1 MNVGVFL
8 PNWIGDAVMATPT
21 LRALRRHFGT
31 DATFVGIMKPAI
43 ADVLEGTTWLDEV
56 WLYDRDAVDP
66 SIGSWAVTRRMYA
79 FRFDLIVLLPN
90 TFHQA
95 LMAWLGRARERV
107 GYARYKR
114 GLLLTL
120 RLYPPGSDGRL
131 MPYSTLDYYLRL
143 AYALGCP
150 EESPRMELATTIQ
163 DEMAADRTWH
173 DLGLPETGRVIAFNS
188 SGAFG
193 GAKLWPDAY
202 FSELARRV
210 VSELDHHVAIL
221 CGPGERKRAAQI
233 ARMAGHSRVV
243 SLAGQH
249 LSIGLSKAVVRRS
262 RLLVTTDSGPR
273 HFAAA
278 FNVPVISLF
287 GPTHIAWSDTHY
299 RKEVH
304 LQIPVDCGPC
314 QQRVCPLGHHK
325 CMTDLRVDQ
334 VYEAVCRTVNGTS

>member
-21 LRALRRHFGT
+21 LRALRRHCGE
-31 DATFVGIMKPAI
+31 DAGFVGIMKPHI
-43 ADVLEGTTWLDEV
+43 AEVLEGTTWLDEM
-56 WLYDRDAVDP
+56 WLYDRDAADP
-66 SIGSWAVTRRMYA
+66 SMRSWAVTRRIHA
-79 FRFDLIVLLPN
+79 LRFDLIVLLPN

-95 LMAWLGRARERV
+95 LMAWLGRARERA

-114 GLLLTL
+114 GPLLTL
-120 RLYPPGSDGRL
+120 TLHPPGSDGRL
-131 MPYSTLDYYLRL
+131 IPYPTLDYYLQI

-150 EESPRMELATTIQ
+150 EESPKMELATTIR

-173 DLGLPETGRVIAFNS
+173 DLGLPDNGRIVAFNS

-210 VSELDHHVAIL
+210 VSELGYHVVIL
-221 CGPGERKRAAQI
+221 CGPGERERVARI
-233 ARMAGHSRVV
+233 AGMAGCSEVV
-243 SLAGQH
+243 SLADQH
-249 LSIGLSKAVVRRS
+249 LSIGLSKACVRRS

-299 RKEVH
+299 SKEVH
-304 LQIPVDCGPC
+304 LQIPVECGPC
-314 QQRVCPLGHHK
+314 QQRICPLGHHK
-325 CMTDLRVDQ
+325 CMTDLGVDQ
-334 VYEAVCRTVNGTS
+334 VYKAVCATLDRTS